1 MHAPN
6 FRPHFWLIFAYYWPK
21 IVSMAQ
27 VGPLMHGAIWKL
39 RWFSKQWY
47 KNWPGVFWGFFR
59 KKFQSWK
66 KAQIWWNLDLPWKFE
81 KNYFFSNKPHFEYL
95 SWLSMS
101 WPGAMR
107 LWDTKK
113 WSVLEISSKNAIF
126 LEFYWYFLTISE
138 ISDIRAQFSGF
149 NLT

>member
-1 MHAPN
+1 
-6 FRPHFWLIFAYYWPK
+6 
-21 IVSMAQ
+21 MARF
-27 VGPLMHGAIWKL
+27 GPLMHGTIRKL
-39 RWFSKQWY
+39 RRFSKQWY
-47 KNWPGVFWGFFR
+47 KNCFGLFWAFFR

-81 KNYFFSNKPHFEYL
+81 KNYFFSNKPHFEHL

-107 LWDTKK
+107 LWGTKK

-126 LEFYWYFLTISE
+126 LKFYWYFLTISE
-138 ISDIRAQFSGF
+138 ISGVRAQFSGF